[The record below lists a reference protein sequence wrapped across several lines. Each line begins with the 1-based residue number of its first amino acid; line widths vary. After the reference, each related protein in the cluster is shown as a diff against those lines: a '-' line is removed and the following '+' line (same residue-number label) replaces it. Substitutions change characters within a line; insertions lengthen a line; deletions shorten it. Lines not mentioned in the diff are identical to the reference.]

1 MAKSKKPGFFHDFKT
16 FITKGNILDMAVGV
30 IIGGAFNKIVTSLV
44 NDILMPVIGK
54 ICNTSDLAD
63 LKVVLTEAVV
73 DAEGTETAAEV
84 AIRYGAFLSAIIDF
98 LIVALTLF
106 VIIRAAMK
114 FQKKMEDLKKKEEEP
129 KPEEPAAPAEPTTEE
144 KTLAV
149 LGEIKELLEKK

>member
-1 MAKSKKPGFFHDFKT
+1 MAKKPGFFHDFKE

-54 ICNTSDLAD
+54 ICNTSDLTE
-63 LKVVLTEAVV
+63 LKFVLTEAVV

-84 AIRYGAFLSAIIDF
+84 AIRYGAFISAIIDF

-114 FQKKMEDLKKKEEEP
+114 FQKKMEALKKKEEE
-129 KPEEPAAPAEPTTEE
+129 KPAEPAAPAEPTTEE

-149 LGEIKELLEKK
+149 LSEIKDMLEKK

>member
-1 MAKSKKPGFFHDFKT
+1 MAKKTGFFHDFKE

-54 ICNTSDLAD
+54 ICNTSDLTE
-63 LKVVLTEAVV
+63 LKYVLTEAVV

-84 AIRYGAFLSAIIDF
+84 AIRYGAFISAIIDF

-114 FQKKMEDLKKKEEEP
+114 FQKKMEALKKKEEE
-129 KPEEPAAPAEPTTEE
+129 KPAEPAAPAEPTTEE

-149 LGEIKELLEKK
+149 LSEIKEMLEKK

>member
-1 MAKSKKPGFFHDFKT
+1 MAKKPGFFHDFKE

-54 ICNTSDLAD
+54 ICNTSDLSE
-63 LKVVLTEAVV
+63 LKFVLTEAVV

-84 AIRYGAFLSAIIDF
+84 AIRYGAFISAIIDF

-114 FQKKMEDLKKKEEEP
+114 FQKKMEALKKKEEE
-129 KPEEPAAPAEPTTEE
+129 KPAEPAAPAEPTTEE

-149 LGEIKELLEKK
+149 LSEIKDMLEKK